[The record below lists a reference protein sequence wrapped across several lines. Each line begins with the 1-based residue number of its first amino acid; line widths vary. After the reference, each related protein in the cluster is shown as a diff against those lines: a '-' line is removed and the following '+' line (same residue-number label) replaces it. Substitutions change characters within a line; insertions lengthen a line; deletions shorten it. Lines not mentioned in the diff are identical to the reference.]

1 MKTLLTKFLM
11 NYSHLWLPPVPGR
24 LIQRLDL
31 GCPGLPGEQLRV
43 QAVVGGVV
51 DTELRECHQVP
62 RG

>member
-1 MKTLLTKFLM
+1 M